1 MGKCRL
7 LTVIAVLLLFAC
19 SNQSKVELL
28 ESGIGHLKAG
38 NTRGAVVYLK
48 KALELD
54 PNFYEARYY
63 LGDAYLQTGQYQQ
76 AEHEFEK
83 VLRQNAAHSDLQ
95 LKFAE
100 VYRQTDRLD
109 KAINALDLFHQQ
121 NQPSSA
127 SLDLLGVV
135 NSLQKQFQVADSLFK
150 QAAELDPEKPLPVF
164 HLAQSYLS
172 QSLNSKASSV
182 LEQML
187 DDFPSFSPAYGLL
200 AELHLS
206 QNRIEDAITVYHRL
220 YQADSA
226 NIQALYMR
234 GLLLLTIDRTTEA
247 VGVVETITTRFPN
260 DYRGQQ
266 LQGMAAYKSGRYD
279 EALVYLR
286 QSLKAKPHALTYYYL
301 GLSHFQ
307 QHEYELAINQYQRI
321 LDDHPDSSQA
331 RLMLAMTFL
340 LQKRVDDCLRQI
352 RYVLKNDPNNG
363 LAYNLLGS
371 AQLLQKEYDKALAA
385 FNRAIEINPGLVDVY
400 LKKGQAHMVRGE
412 AEMAEMALVNA
423 VSNAPHVLNTRLI
436 LASHYSRTGQYAKAS
451 EVLLDGLTE
460 ASEDALLYRLL
471 AGISFK
477 QSQEKQFVSYLQKA
491 KQAEPTYLSPY
502 FTLAAHYQVK
512 GEYDLAVDEYRALLG
527 KQTDNTRAMVE
538 LGLLYELNGETAKAT
553 TLFAKLPATGR
564 PEALLEFARYKVR
577 TGQVKAAMQ
586 AVDQGLAIKPEY
598 IPLIRLQIQ
607 LSLQLGQV
615 DTATQLIGQ
624 FEQLVPGSKNSML
637 VNVLIEQKD
646 YAGATAIAESVL
658 KVVPSR
664 PEGYLLLASILEA
677 KGETGQAKAAIDNGL
692 AACSDDAALLLRFAL
707 LHEQSGDIEATMTIY
722 RDLLQQYPQSFA
734 GQFAFGTLHDRLG
747 NGKAARHYYEKA
759 IAINQNFVPALNNMA
774 YLLAE
779 IDDAAYEA
787 LSLVMRAYR
796 LAPGESGVLDT
807 LGIVLLRNGRAGEA
821 VHALTRAQ
829 MLSADNPTICFHL
842 AQAYMGLDRPDKAQM
857 ELERAL
863 KSGSFPEAAECQTLL
878 NRIKG

>member
-1 MGKCRL
+1 MGKCRFL
-7 LTVIAVLLLFAC
+7 VFIAVFLLLAC
-19 SNQSKVELL
+19 SNQSKDELL
-28 ESGIGHLKAG
+28 ESGIGHLNAG

-54 PNFYEARYY
+54 PNYYEARYY
-63 LGDAYLQTGQYQQ
+63 LGDAYLQVGQYQQ

-83 VLRQNAAHSDLQ
+83 VLRQNSSYSDLQ
-95 LKFAE
+95 LKFAL
-100 VYRQTDRLD
+100 VYRHTDRLD
-109 KAINALDLFHQQ
+109 KAIETLELFHQQ

-135 NSLQKQFQVADSLFK
+135 NSLKQEFKIADSLFK
-150 QAAELDPEKPLPVF
+150 QAAALDPKKPLPVF

-172 QSLNSKASSV
+172 QSLNSQASTV

-187 DDFPSFSPAYGLL
+187 VDFPNFSPAYKLL

-206 QNRIEDAITVYHRL
+206 QNRIEDAITIYHRQ
-220 YQADSA
+220 YQADPA

-247 VGVVETITTRFPN
+247 VGVVETITARFPN

-266 LQGMAAYKSGRYD
+266 LLGMVAYKSERYD

-286 QSLKAKPHALTYYYL
+286 QSLKAQPHALTYYYL

-307 QHEYELAINQYQRI
+307 QKEYELAINQYQRI
-321 LDDHPDSSQA
+321 LDEQPDSSQA

-352 RYVLKNDPNNG
+352 RYVLKNDPQNG

-371 AQLLQKEYDKALAA
+371 AQLLLKEYDKALAA
-385 FNRAIEINPGLVDVY
+385 FNRALEINPGLVDVY

-412 AEMAEMALVNA
+412 ADMAERALVNA

-436 LASHYSRTGQYAKAS
+436 LASHYSRTGKYAEAS

-460 ASEDALLYRLL
+460 SSADALLYRLL
-471 AGISFK
+471 AGIAFK
-477 QSQEKQFVSYLQKA
+477 QGREEQFVAYLEKA
-491 KQAEPTYLSPY
+491 KLAEPTYLSPY
-502 FTLAAHYQVK
+502 FSLAAHYQVK
-512 GEYDLAVDEYRALLG
+512 GDYDLAVAEYRALLA
-527 KQTDNTRAMVE
+527 KQADNVRAMVE
-538 LGLLYELNGETAKAT
+538 LGLLYELNGDAAKSAA
-553 TLFAKLPATGR
+553 LFAQLPTIGR
-564 PEALLEFARYKVR
+564 SEALLEFARYKVR
-577 TGQVKAAMQ
+577 TGQREAARQ
-586 AVDQGLAIKPEY
+586 AVDQGLALEPESV
-598 IPLIRLQIQ
+598 PLIRLQIQ

-615 DTATQLIGQ
+615 DTATRLIGQ
-624 FEQLVPGSKNSML
+624 LEQLVPGSKNSML
-637 VNVLIEQKD
+637 VNILIKQND
-646 YAGATAIAESVL
+646 SASATAIAESVL
-658 KVVPSR
+658 KSKPTQ
-664 PEGYLLLASILEA
+664 PEGYLLLASVLEA
-677 KGETGQAKAAIDNGL
+677 KGETEQAKATIENGL
-692 AACSDDAALLLRFAL
+692 AACSDDAALLLRLAL
-707 LHEQSGDIEATMTIY
+707 LHEQSGDIEGAMVFY
-722 RDLLQQYPQSFA
+722 RELLQKHPQSLA
-734 GQFAFGTLHDRLG
+734 GQFAFAALQDRLG
-747 NGKAARHYYEKA
+747 NSKAARHSYEKA

-774 YLLAE
+774 YLLAVS
-779 IDDAAYEA
+779 DDDAYEA
-787 LSLVMRAYR
+787 LSLILRAYR

-807 LGIVLLRNGRAGEA
+807 LGVVLLKNGRAGEA

-829 MLSADNPTICFHL
+829 MLAADNPTICFHL
-842 AQAYMGLDRPDKAQM
+842 AQAYMELDRPDKAQS

-863 KSGSFPEAAECQTLL
+863 EFGSFPEAAECQTLL